1 MRSGDPTFD
10 DILAL
15 YKDEIYHYAVR
26 LTRTRA
32 GADDLYQETMSE
44 AYRAFDQFDGDPH
57 HRAWLFTLATNAF
70 LRDRHQHSRN
80 GSCHEERADA
90 RPGVPGSH
98 AARNGTPDLI
108 SEVEARVAT
117 LPRAE
122 WVALVQRTYHD
133 RSYTEIAASMGCS
146 PTAAQASVY
155 TALRTLRDGCGD
167 WV

>member
-32 GADDLYQETMSE
+32 GADDLYQETMRE
-44 AYRAFDQFDGDPH
+44 AYRAFDQLDGAAR

-70 LRDRHQHSRN
+70 LRDRHQRGRN

-90 RPGVPGSH
+90 RLGGPGSH
-98 AARNGTPDLI
+98 VARNGARDLI
-108 SEVEARVAT
+108 SEVEASVAT

-133 RSYTEIAASMGCS
+133 RSYTEIAGSLSCS
-146 PTAAQASVY
+146 PTAAQARVY